1 MSSAD
6 GEFRDF
12 VAGFAE
18 PLTRLAGL
26 LIASS
31 PTDSKSV
38 DVAQRSVIR
47 ALARTKRDWRDESSA
62 PEEHS
67 VEALLTK
74 LPSAKLP
81 AEPPTIDFPDDEPD
95 IRAVKS
101 AVWRG
106 WCALDPRHR
115 APLLFADPSIA
126 SRRMDGIDLPRT
138 FASGRKLTR
147 LRNESD
153 ERLRFALAQDD
164 ASADNVDEVIE
175 SWLDPT
181 LADVATRFE
190 APTDVWSRVDSQLAR
205 LRWKAGVAAAAVI
218 AVLVGGWI
226 AAAGASQPKR
236 VPVAAASSPSAGRP
250 AAQPLQLSSD
260 QVVNW
265 PTRGSLSGDSD
276 FLAHLR
282 TAFIAAHP
290 DALAQVQVLLA
301 TDTKWFRLAYATSP
315 SPDGAIG
322 AWFYGPV
329 GAATLTEGAFQH
341 GADVAQ
347 DGIVAAA
354 ISDQSGHT
362 ALVVMGPP
370 NTTEVQ
376 WAAVES
382 LSAPDPPRGMNDL
395 AHPGGL
401 TIIDVSGTYLP
412 AVRLVVHVGDAE
424 PWSGAVPEVQLIAGT
439 TAQIP
444 VERGFADPTV
454 LCAALGTARQ
464 WQRTGAFG
472 SNAEPRVVWGGVD
485 DAGDVG
491 VVLRMAT
498 PLLSDLV
505 VVSWLSDHQQTPQSR
520 AYRVD
525 VTSPDAP
532 FAFFYSARD
541 GTRVGVLAPNGTSRA
556 ALVVDGVETA
566 SAFVATS
573 GFGSI
578 LVQGQT
584 GLLAEQSVELQL
596 YGASGLPVGEPFSP
610 IQPLVGGGDA

>member
-1 MSSAD
+1 MSRAD

-31 PTDSKSV
+31 PTDPKSV
-38 DVAQRSVIR
+38 DAAQRSVIR

-67 VEALLTK
+67 VEVLLTK
-74 LPSAKLP
+74 LPNPKPSP
-81 AEPPTIDFPDDEPD
+81 EPQTIDFPDDEPEV
-95 IRAVKS
+95 RAIKS

-106 WCALDPRHR
+106 WSALDPRHR

-126 SRRMDGIDLPRT
+126 SRRMDGIDLPRS
-138 FASGRKLTR
+138 FASARKLNR
-147 LRNESD
+147 LRTESA
-153 ERLRFALAQDD
+153 ERLRFALAKDD
-164 ASADNVDEVIE
+164 ASGENVDDVID

-181 LADVATRFE
+181 LAEVATRFE
-190 APTDVWSRVDSQLAR
+190 APTDVWSRVDAQLNR
-205 LRWKAGVAAAAVI
+205 LRWKTGVAAAAVM
-218 AVLVGGWI
+218 AVLVGGWM

-236 VPVAAASSPSAGRP
+236 PPAAASSSTSGGPRAAPPVELSANR
-250 AAQPLQLSSD
+250 
-260 QVVNW
+260 VVNW
-265 PTRGSLSGDSD
+265 PTRGSLSNDAE
-276 FLAHLR
+276 FLSHLR

-290 DALAQVQVLLA
+290 DALADVQVLLA
-301 TDTKWFRLAYATSP
+301 TDTTWFRLAYATSP

-329 GAATLTEGAFQH
+329 GAAVLTEGDFRY
-341 GADVAQ
+341 GADVPQ
-347 DGIVAAA
+347 DGVIPAAV
-354 ISDQSGHT
+354 SDQSGHT
-362 ALVVMGPP
+362 VLVVIGPP

-376 WAAVES
+376 WASVES
-382 LSAPDPPRGMNDL
+382 LSAPDPPRGVNDL
-395 AHPGGL
+395 AHPTGI
-401 TIIDVSGTYLP
+401 TVHDVSGTYLP
-412 AVRLVVHVGDAE
+412 AVRLVVHVGQAE
-424 PWSGAVPEVQLIAGT
+424 PWSGAVPEVQLIAGN

-444 VERGFADPTV
+444 VERGFADPFV
-454 LCAALGTARQ
+454 LGAALGTARQ

-472 SNAEPRVVWGGVD
+472 SNAEPKVVWGGVD

-505 VVSWLSDHQQTPQSR
+505 VVSWLSDHQRTPQSR

-525 VTSPDAP
+525 VTSSDAP
-532 FAFFYSARD
+532 FAFFYTARD
-541 GTRVGVLAPNGTSRA
+541 GTRVGVLAPHGTSRA
-556 ALVVDGVETA
+556 VLIVDGVETE
-566 SAFVATS
+566 SVFVATS
-573 GFGSI
+573 GFASL

-584 GLLAEQSVELQL
+584 GLLAEQSVAVQL
-596 YGASGLPVGEPFSP
+596 FASSGPIGERVVP